1 MTWSVIAHDRESG
14 LIGLAIASRFF
25 AVGAL
30 CPWTEARV
38 GAVSTQAMLNPLL
51 GKIGLDWLRAGF
63 HAADVCQMLIAGDAG
78 RASRQ
83 VHVMDAGGATAAHTG
98 PDCVPWCGHIAEP
111 GLSVAG
117 NMLAGEAVVADTL
130 KTFKA
135 QAGTPLVERLLAAM
149 EAGEAAG
156 GDKRG
161 KQSAAIVI
169 QGPDAYPAL
178 SLRADDHPDPLAELR
193 RLYGV
198 SRERFIAYSLS
209 FPTPGNAAGLSDRA
223 MADEVIARHL
233 GLHLEAAA
241 ATRAAACGKGGD
253 SGR

>member
-1 MTWSVIAHDRESG
+1 MTWSVIAHDRDSG

-38 GAVSTQAMLNPLL
+38 GAVSTQAMLNPML

-63 HAADVCQMLIAGDAG
+63 RAADVCEMLIAADGG

-83 VHVMDAGGATAAHTG
+83 LHVMDASGSTAGYTG
-98 PDCVPWCGHIAEP
+98 SDCVSWCGHIAEP
-111 GLSVAG
+111 GISVAG
-117 NMLAGEAVVADTL
+117 NMLAGEAVIVDTL
-130 KTFKA
+130 ETFKA
-135 QAGTPLVERLLAAM
+135 QEGTPLVERLLAAM

-178 SLRADDHPDPLAELR
+178 SIRADDHPDPLAELR
-193 RLYGV
+193 RLYAV

-209 FPTPGNAAGLSDRA
+209 FPSPGAPSGISERSV
-223 MADEVIARHL
+223 ADEVIAKHL

-241 ATRAAACGKGGD
+241 ATRMAVYRDGG
-253 SGR
+253 G